1 MLESHTETA
10 DTSGQSTIYPVPTDN
25 GSLLIPDAIQYR
37 VERESRK
44 DKFKDRKGYQVLTL
58 VSGDGTHPSNPKE
71 YQNDFSEKAL
81 STNGYNLRNYM
92 TLRKYH
98 EVMTKVLGAKSP

>member
-1 MLESHTETA
+1 MPLIDYYAEIMRRRP
-10 DTSGQSTIYPVPTDN
+10 DDWN
-25 GSLLIPDAIQYR
+25 GR
-37 VERESRK
+37 M

-81 STNGYNLRNYM
+81 STNGFNLRNYM
-92 TLRKYH
+92 TLRMYYQ
-98 EVMTKVLGAKSP
+98 VMTKVLEPKGR